1 MDDTQRILT
10 AIAIVAQ
17 LGAQHVEDRELIRQL
32 TERIQQLNDAPKQEK
47 PRVPEYGFPE

>member
-1 MDDTQRILT
+1 MDDTQRLLT

-32 TERIQQLNDAPKQEK
+32 TERVKKLTAEKDATPQ
-47 PRVPEYGFPE
+47 PATYGVPE